1 MKDSRLTVSIV
12 TPSLNCARFLEQA
25 IESVLSQDYPSI
37 QYRVMDG
44 GSTDGSIEILKRYEG
59 RLQFVSQK
67 DQGQADAVNRGFAQC
82 SGAVFTFLN
91 ADDILLP
98 GAVTAA
104 VRGFEEHPDAA
115 VVYGGAFH
123 AGPGGERIGAYPVE
137 DFDRANLGR
146 RCFICQPA
154 AFMRSSAFAAAGML
168 DPTLQFSLDYDLWA
182 RLAQH
187 YGFARV
193 RETLAASRLHPDAK
207 TVAQTAPAMR
217 ETLGVLQRHFGY
229 VPFNW
234 LYGYCHHRL
243 TGQPIAAAMP
253 RPKLT
258 SAFYSAA
265 VGARYNWRHP
275 LRYLADIAST
285 AREGLAWA
293 GR

>member
-1 MKDSRLTVSIV
+1 
-12 TPSLNCARFLEQA
+12 
-25 IESVLSQDYPSI
+25 
-37 QYRVMDG
+37 
-44 GSTDGSIEILKRYEG
+44 
-59 RLQFVSQK
+59 
-67 DQGQADAVNRGFAQC
+67 
-82 SGAVFTFLN
+82 
-91 ADDILLP
+91 
-98 GAVTAA
+98 
-104 VRGFEEHPDAA
+104 
-115 VVYGGAFH
+115 
-123 AGPGGERIGAYPVE
+123 
-137 DFDRANLGR
+137 
-146 RCFICQPA
+146 
-154 AFMRSSAFAAAGML
+154 
-168 DPTLQFSLDYDLWA
+168 LQFSLDYDLWA